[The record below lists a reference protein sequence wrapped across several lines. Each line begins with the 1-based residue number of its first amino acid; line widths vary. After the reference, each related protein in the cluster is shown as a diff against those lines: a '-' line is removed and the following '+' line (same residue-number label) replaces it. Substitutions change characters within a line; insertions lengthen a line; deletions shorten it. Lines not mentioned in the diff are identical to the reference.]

1 MGNELCIDCQACSL
15 RETNA
20 CHDCVV
26 SFLLNRE
33 PDDAVIID
41 VEEVRG
47 LRLLER
53 AGLVPGIRFLERGA
67 S

>member
-20 CHDCVV
+20 CQDCVV

-33 PDDAVIID
+33 PDDAIIID

-53 AGLVPGIRFLERGA
+53 AGLVPGIRFHERGA